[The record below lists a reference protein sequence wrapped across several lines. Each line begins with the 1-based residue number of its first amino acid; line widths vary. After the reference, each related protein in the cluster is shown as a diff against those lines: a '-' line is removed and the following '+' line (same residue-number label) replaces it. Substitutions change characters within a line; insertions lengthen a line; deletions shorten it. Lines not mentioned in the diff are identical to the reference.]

1 MFYYFSLTGQT
12 SYIPFIEK
20 VSQETS
26 IESEKMEREMQTE
39 SKGNVNEESEC
50 FCPVV
55 GFPCW
60 QWPGISLN
68 RSLQNSVSLVL
79 HCLGHLTRMVWTLRF
94 IIWAIK
100 CLFLPVNMESQ
111 VHLFPLC
118 LKVIELDSLLP
129 TLMTWPIRKGIPSCL
144 FCTHFAYSLLSKYFY
159 AWLKKLM

>member
-55 GFPCW
+55 GFPC
-60 QWPGISLN
+60 
-68 RSLQNSVSLVL
+68 
-79 HCLGHLTRMVWTLRF
+79 
-94 IIWAIK
+94 
-100 CLFLPVNMESQ
+100 
-111 VHLFPLC
+111 
-118 LKVIELDSLLP
+118 
-129 TLMTWPIRKGIPSCL
+129 
-144 FCTHFAYSLLSKYFY
+144 
-159 AWLKKLM
+159 